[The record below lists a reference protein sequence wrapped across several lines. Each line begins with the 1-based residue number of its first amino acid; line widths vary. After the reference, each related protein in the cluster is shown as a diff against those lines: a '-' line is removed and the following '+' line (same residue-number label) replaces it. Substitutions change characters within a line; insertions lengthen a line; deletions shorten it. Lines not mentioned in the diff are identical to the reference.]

1 VVLYRA
7 DDGSTTQFEI
17 DPLPGYAPAAAA
29 GEVIASVR
37 DAVSPAIAAAKVVLD
52 RLNELGSESVEVRFG
67 VKVSGRDN
75 WAVARRA
82 EEGNF
87 EVTLSWRP

>member
-1 VVLYRA
+1 
-7 DDGSTTQFEI
+7 
-17 DPLPGYAPAAAA
+17 
-29 GEVIASVR
+29 
-37 DAVSPAIAAAKVVLD
+37 VSPAIAAAKVVLD